1 MNFPAAEDIV
11 QGCLVRLW
19 RSSIIFT
26 DIKAITTYLYRAV
39 YNGSLNF
46 IRNKQAS
53 EHIHKTW
60 FDNLQV
66 QEEEGVYAALEE
78 EAITRFYMIIVELP
92 EQQREILLRSLRG
105 DKVKDIADKLKIS
118 ENTVKTHKKRAYQ
131 FVRERLGESLGIVM
145 SLLFVQ

>member
-1 MNFPAAEDIV
+1 M
-11 QGCLVRLW
+11 
-19 RSSIIFT
+19 
-26 DIKAITTYLYRAV
+26 
-39 YNGSLNF
+39 
-46 IRNKQAS
+46 
-53 EHIHKTW
+53 
-60 FDNLQV
+60 QV